1 MPVGPDGGKRLELKQ
16 AEEVPMRARNVPL
29 KLLLL
34 CLWLLSILIIVGQG
48 FSKAPES
55 GVRVTLLAPPNGL
68 ITLSP
73 SVEVKGTASTEAPEI
88 KIDVVI
94 VSVNGVAQKAELK
107 ADGSFQATTELAY
120 GENIISAVAVASN
133 NEIGSD
139 KVSVILQREV
149 LFFDDFE
156 GTRVRAEWAR
166 VTGNWILE
174 EQDPETRNKGFT
186 VEEQDY
192 GLDIW
197 ERGGPSTNWAF
208 TGGGFAWQ
216 NYTAEVDV
224 FNNTGWFYYG
234 YPLYFRQPQKL
245 YIAVRARDPQ
255 NLVAFEVMSDALGA
269 GNGNPYEGWMCW
281 RVMRGGIWSDCLN
294 IVKPS
299 PPPNFRL
306 RIEARGDLLT
316 AYINGA
322 PISSWRDRGNE
333 FPQGAPGLGIWHKF
347 KGAKGAFDNFK
358 VISLEARGPAPAYT
372 GTGELPKPPTQ
383 ISAEEWQK
391 TVSQIDQEIK
401 PTMVTLQASLG
412 GHELKL
418 KDLSGRVGTLESA
431 LGEQLDPL
439 KLTVEKLDSR
449 YSVIENK
456 VEGLSKLFAKIPL
469 DIDLTLN
476 SLQERSRAY
485 EKEIQ
490 ALKKDLRG
498 IENTARLGL
507 IAGATGLVLAGLVAL
522 GLIG

>member
-1 MPVGPDGGKRLELKQ
+1 
-16 AEEVPMRARNVPL
+16 
-29 KLLLL
+29 
-34 CLWLLSILIIVGQG
+34 
-48 FSKAPES
+48 
-55 GVRVTLLAPPNGL
+55 
-68 ITLSP
+68 
-73 SVEVKGTASTEAPEI
+73 
-88 KIDVVI
+88 
-94 VSVNGVAQKAELK
+94 
-107 ADGSFQATTELAY
+107 
-120 GENIISAVAVASN
+120 
-133 NEIGSD
+133 
-139 KVSVILQREV
+139 
-149 LFFDDFE
+149 
-156 GTRVRAEWAR
+156 
-166 VTGNWILE
+166 
-174 EQDPETRNKGFT
+174 
-186 VEEQDY
+186 
-192 GLDIW
+192 
-197 ERGGPSTNWAF
+197 
-208 TGGGFAWQ
+208 
-216 NYTAEVDV
+216 
-224 FNNTGWFYYG
+224 
-234 YPLYFRQPQKL
+234 
-245 YIAVRARDPQ
+245 VRARDPQ
-255 NLVAFEVMSDALGA
+255 NLVAFEVMSDALGR
-269 GNGNPYEGWMCW
+269 GNGDPYEGWMCW

-306 RIEARGDLLT
+306 QIEARGDLLT

-322 PISSWRDRGNE
+322 PISSWRDRDQE
-333 FPQGAPGLGIWHKF
+333 FSQGAAGLGIWHKF
-347 KGAKGAFDNFK
+347 RGAKGAFDNFK
-358 VISLEARGPAPAYT
+358 VVSLEARGTAPAYT
-372 GTGELPKPPTQ
+372 GKIPKPPTQ

-391 TVSQIDQEIK
+391 TVGQIDQEIK

-431 LGEQLDPL
+431 LGERLDPL

-507 IAGATGLVLAGLVAL
+507 IAGAAGLVLAGLVAL